1 MGTSP
6 PAGRRRE
13 TAELIEF
20 EGLLELGRL
29 SGLSTLNPGA
39 HASSLNE
46 LAVRYAATPAT
57 GEGRRAL

>member
-1 MGTSP
+1 
-6 PAGRRRE
+6 
-13 TAELIEF
+13 LIEC